1 VSQEGEDSAVTREKS
16 PGPTGEVLSQND
28 DDDDEEDDASC
39 GGGGGDEGTNE
50 TGVDARKELDCDC
63 SLNTA
68 DKLEVE
74 LDVSSESNNVA
85 GANDIIPC

>member
-1 VSQEGEDSAVTREKS
+1 MSQEGEDSAVTREKS

-28 DDDDEEDDASC
+28 DDDEDDDASC

-63 SLNTA
+63 SLNTV

>member
-1 VSQEGEDSAVTREKS
+1 MSQEGEDSAVTREKS

-50 TGVDARKELDCDC
+50 TGV
-63 SLNTA
+63 S
-68 DKLEVE
+68 
-74 LDVSSESNNVA
+74 
-85 GANDIIPC
+85 